1 MIKNIYGDYIWIS
14 KLDDEFVEEYK
25 REFFSKINEHT
36 KYIKTGSWSECNV
49 TSSFFDTPFINNC
62 SSIDY
67 NMMFSK
73 KIPEELKKFLIKLN
87 EEYGN
92 GYEGLLDISV
102 FISQLWYN
110 EYNMK
115 DFQELHCHSGRDSFY
130 SFVYILKSTDV
141 NVDSK
146 LVFKN
151 PNSSHLKSIIIGNL
165 MNKIENYREDYEPKL
180 NEGDL
185 IIFPSHMKHY
195 VRHHNNEKNSR
206 ISISGNI
213 SMCNKKV

>member
-1 MIKNIYGDYIWIS
+1 MIKNVYGDYIWIS
-14 KLDDEFVEEYK
+14 KLEDEFVEEYK
-25 REFFSKINEHT
+25 REFVSNINERN
-36 KYIKTGSWSECNV
+36 KFIQTGSWSECNV
-49 TSSFFDTPFINNC
+49 TSSFFTPPFINNC

-92 GYEGLLDISV
+92 GDKELLHISV
-102 FISQLWYN
+102 FIEDIWYN
-110 EYNMK
+110 EYNMN

-130 SFVYILKSTDV
+130 SFVYILKSTDE

-165 MNKIENYREDYEPKL
+165 MNEIENYREDYEPRL

-185 IIFPSHMKHY
+185 IIFPSHMKHN
-195 VRHHNNEKNSR
+195 VTRHKNEKNSR

-213 SMCNKKV
+213 CMCKV